1 MGTGYKGGAT
11 FHHSISENLGELKK
25 AYPYKNGYFGE
36 PGKGRHFTRNIN
48 SDDPAKAARE
58 FYDKAAYGGIIQP
71 MANGKGETA
80 KMKDGTIISYRE
92 VTSSVGSPAV
102 EINISKSTD
111 SGGVKRQKIHF
122 AKE

>member
-1 MGTGYKGGAT
+1 LLS
-11 FHHSISENLGELKK
+11 SISDNLDELTSS
-25 AYPYKNGYFGE
+25 YPYQNGYFGE
-36 PGKGRHFTRNIN
+36 KGKGRHFTRNIY
-48 SDDPAKAARE
+48 SADPVKASRE
-58 FYDKAAYGGIIQP
+58 FYDKAAYGGVIQS

-80 KMKDGTIISYRE
+80 KMNDGTIISYRE
-92 VTSSVGSPAV
+92 VTSSEGSPAV